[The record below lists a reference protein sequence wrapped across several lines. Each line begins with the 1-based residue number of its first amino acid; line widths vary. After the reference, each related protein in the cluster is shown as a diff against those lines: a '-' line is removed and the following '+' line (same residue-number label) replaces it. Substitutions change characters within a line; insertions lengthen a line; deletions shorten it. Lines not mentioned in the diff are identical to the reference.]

1 MIQVFVRNATTCI
14 LCLGFQWCVVNAWD
28 FQVCKGPEQP
38 HGRLARRLPHALHLL
53 FSVIFRAY
61 TVLGYLGRP
70 LALLE
75 VGKVS

>member
-1 MIQVFVRNATTCI
+1 MCE
-14 LCLGFQWCVVNAWD
+14 
-28 FQVCKGPEQP
+28 GPEQP

-53 FSVIFRAY
+53 FSMIFGLY

-75 VGKVS
+75 VEEVS